1 MAFFPTSPT
10 NGQIANVG
18 NISYQWTSTANTW
31 NRVGTTVT
39 QLIDGV
45 TVNITGNLNA
55 TGTGQQTFGGRI
67 SAAGNVTGAN
77 VIANQ
82 AITAVG
88 NITTSGNIVASGN
101 ANVSVVN
108 ASSVNA
114 TSQINVGAAN
124 ITTTQLNITNV
135 VASNAVTSPYASAT
149 TLIVSG
155 NALIANANV
164 TGTVLASTANITGNI
179 TAGNISAT
187 NIGNV
192 AALNLSGIANTVLY
206 GNGVFAAPTGGSGGG
221 GTGNR
226 TDLTTTVGPIS
237 SGVTVDVDLTGYKGY
252 ALYKINTTGSSWIRV
267 YCSNATRTSD
277 STRNINTDPQPGA
290 GVLAEI
296 IATSSG
302 TTLISPGAL
311 CFNNDSPVSNNIPLA
326 VTNTSASPQTLTI
339 TLTVLQLEN

>member
-18 NISYQWTSTANTW
+18 NISYQWNSTANTW

-55 TGTGQQTFGGRI
+55 TGTGQQTFSGRI
-67 SAAGNVTGAN
+67 AATGNVSGAN
-77 VIANQ
+77 LIANQ

-88 NITTSGNIVASGN
+88 NITTSGNLVASGN
-101 ANVSVVN
+101 ANVSVLN

-114 TSQINVGAAN
+114 ASQINVGAAN

-135 VASNAVTSPYASAT
+135 VASNAVTAPYTSAT
-149 TLIVSG
+149 TMVVSG
-155 NALIANANV
+155 NALMGNANV
-164 TGTVLASTANITGNI
+164 TGIVNVTGNI
-179 TAGNISAT
+179 NAGNIIAT

-192 AALNLSGIANTVLY
+192 ASLNLSGNANTVLY
-206 GNGVFAAPTGGSGGG
+206 GNGVFAAPTGGGGGG

-226 TDLTTTVGPIS
+226 IDLTTTVGPIS
-237 SGVTVDVDLTGYKGY
+237 SGVTVNVDLTGYKGY
-252 ALYKINTTGSSWIRV
+252 ALYKINTTGESWIRV
-267 YCSNATRTSD
+267 YCSNATRTFD
-277 STRNINTDPQPGA
+277 STRNINTDPQPGL

-296 IATSSG
+296 IATGSG
-302 TTLISPGAL
+302 PTLISPGAL
-311 CFNNDSPVSNNIPLA
+311 CFNNDNPVSNNIPLA
-326 VTNTSASPQTLTI
+326 VTNTAASPQTLTI